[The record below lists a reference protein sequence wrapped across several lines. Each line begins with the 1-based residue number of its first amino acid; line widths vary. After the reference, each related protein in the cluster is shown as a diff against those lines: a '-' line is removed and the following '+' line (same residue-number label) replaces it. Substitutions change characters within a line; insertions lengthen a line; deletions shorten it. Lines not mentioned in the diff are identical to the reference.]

1 MYSNLRE
8 GIIRYIL
15 WQEGKGKTIA
25 ADSQYWK
32 CKLSRFSVCCA
43 SSDRRYNSAHPD
55 TMRLLKD
62 SGAEL
67 YFSDC
72 PPVDGQSIPP
82 HRALEFTIC
91 ADGASSARY
100 LP

>member
-1 MYSNLRE
+1 
-8 GIIRYIL
+8 
-15 WQEGKGKTIA
+15 
-25 ADSQYWK
+25 
-32 CKLSRFSVCCA
+32 
-43 SSDRRYNSAHPD
+43 
-55 TMRLLKD
+55 MRLLKE
-62 SGAEL
+62 SGAAL

-91 ADGASSARY
+91 ADGAVSARY